1 MQLDRLHL
9 EHPGEPLYLYWLAR
23 IDYDQRRYEEAVAKY
38 RSVIQQRPDFS
49 RAYDGLGLTL
59 DMLGRLTEAR
69 EVLTTAVALNRNA
82 AQPSAWPPENLGY
95 LLLRLGELEKAEAA
109 LREALRYDPRLAICH
124 YHLARVL
131 EKEHLE
137 PAAIEEYRAAS
148 SLDSSFAEPCYAL
161 GLLYRRLHR
170 PEDASA
176 AMAEFRRRKSTP

>member
-1 MQLDRLHL
+1 MDRLHL

-137 PAAIEEYRAAS
+137 PAAIQAYRAAS

-161 GLLYRRLHR
+161 GLLCPGPAL
-170 PEDASA
+170 PAFTSA
-176 AMAEFRRRKSTP
+176 AGSERCHGGIPAP